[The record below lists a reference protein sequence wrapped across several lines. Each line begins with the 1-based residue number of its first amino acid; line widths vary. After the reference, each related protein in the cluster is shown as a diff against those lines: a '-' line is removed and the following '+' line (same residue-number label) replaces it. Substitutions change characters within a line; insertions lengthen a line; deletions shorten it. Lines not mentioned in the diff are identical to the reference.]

1 MTGVISPAASDTV
14 AGVAPLDQVP
24 ATTMPAWLFAR
35 AASTPDHVALRK
47 RHRGRW
53 KTYTWAEYLRR
64 AGRVGMALSDLGV
77 RAGDRVAVLAG
88 NRPAWLFTDL
98 GAQGIGAVT
107 VGIYPTNPPDEVA
120 YVLGHSGAVVVVCED
135 EEQTDK
141 VLEVR
146 DRCPDLRHIVVV
158 DPTGLRDVD
167 TGGALISFAAL
178 ERTAEDDD
186 PATFAATVRELDPDA
201 PAIIVYTSGTTGPP
215 KGAMLSQRNLMTA
228 ARSGTQVFA
237 TSPRDEALSYLP
249 LCHIAERLLSVVF
262 PLASGYVVNF
272 GGGIDELASDLVEVQ
287 PTVFLGVPRV
297 WEKLLAGVE
306 IRIGDATRLKRL
318 VYRHFTRTGAG
329 IAERRTSGTFTPIDR
344 LRFRIGWALLYRP
357 LRTKLGLRRV
367 RLALSGAAPIA
378 PAVLRYFWALGIP
391 VYEAYGQTEN
401 TAQATAT
408 RDGAL
413 ELGTVG
419 TALPLAEV
427 RIDAESGEIQTRG
440 PGTFLGYFR
449 DEAATADTMTQ
460 DGWLR
465 TGDVGVL
472 DENGFLT
479 ITDRMKDLIITAG
492 GKNISPSEI
501 ENRLKV
507 SPFVQEAVVIGD
519 GRPYLTALIGIDED
533 TVGNW
538 CTRQRIPYTTYEDL
552 ASSDAVTTLIDA
564 VVDEVNTHLAKVESI
579 KAFRLLPKIL
589 DQDDGEVTATQK
601 VKRRAIA
608 ASFQELI
615 AEMYP

>member
-1 MTGVISPAASDTV
+1 M
-14 AGVAPLDQVP
+14 
-24 ATTMPAWLFAR
+24 
-35 AASTPDHVALRK
+35 
-47 RHRGRW
+47 
-53 KTYTWAEYLRR
+53 
-64 AGRVGMALSDLGV
+64 
-77 RAGDRVAVLAG
+77 
-88 NRPAWLFTDL
+88 
-98 GAQGIGAVT
+98 
-107 VGIYPTNPPDEVA
+107 
-120 YVLGHSGAVVVVCED
+120 
-135 EEQTDK
+135 
-141 VLEVR
+141 
-146 DRCPDLRHIVVV
+146 
-158 DPTGLRDVD
+158 
-167 TGGALISFAAL
+167 
-178 ERTAEDDD
+178 
-186 PATFAATVRELDPDA
+186 
-201 PAIIVYTSGTTGPP
+201 
-215 KGAMLSQRNLMTA
+215 
-228 ARSGTQVFA
+228 
-237 TSPRDEALSYLP
+237 
-249 LCHIAERLLSVVF
+249 
-262 PLASGYVVNF
+262 
-272 GGGIDELASDLVEVQ
+272 
-287 PTVFLGVPRV
+287 
-297 WEKLLAGVE
+297 
-306 IRIGDATRLKRL
+306 
-318 VYRHFTRTGAG
+318 
-329 IAERRTSGTFTPIDR
+329 
-344 LRFRIGWALLYRP
+344 
-357 LRTKLGLRRV
+357 
-367 RLALSGAAPIA
+367 
-378 PAVLRYFWALGIP
+378 
-391 VYEAYGQTEN
+391 YEAYGQTEN

-419 TALPLAEV
+419 TAVPLAEV

-449 DEAATADTMTQ
+449 DEAATADTMTE